1 MNPGKSAG
9 AGGQSAGASRLGF
22 MVYVGVAAV
31 NLRAL
36 MNFDTG
42 YLYGAYGLPM
52 GHGWALQPVPVVGI
66 EPTRPFGH
74 KILSLVSG
82 CSYSTS

>member
-9 AGGQSAGASRLGF
+9 SGGQSAGNGRLGF

-42 YLYGAYGLPM
+42 YLYDAYGCRM
-52 GHGWALQPVPVVGI
+52 GYAWALQPVPVVGI
-66 EPTRPFGH
+66 EPTALG
-74 KILSLVSG
+74 L
-82 CSYSTS
+82 